1 MNMYD
6 FGSLNRIINFGSKE
20 AKEDEIRHL
29 IRKIFL
35 DAETKILVSINMI
48 SKPGEDGGCYTEYS
62 EENCF
67 IFNSF
72 RDAMGFVNKKKEDT
86 NIDIYIYEISK
97 AITILLAERVMEY
110 GKELTFHTEYDDMDT
125 KEMIFEDMWKKG
137 SILYY

>member
-1 MNMYD
+1 
-6 FGSLNRIINFGSKE
+6 
-20 AKEDEIRHL
+20 
-29 IRKIFL
+29 
-35 DAETKILVSINMI
+35 
-48 SKPGEDGGCYTEYS
+48 
-62 EENCF
+62 
-67 IFNSF
+67 
-72 RDAMGFVNKKKEDT
+72 MGFVNKKKEDT